1 MYNRGNNKQ
10 RIFFLKRNY
19 EFFLQ
24 KVKEE
29 WLRYCEILNYCL
41 MPNHFHFLIVANAFA
56 CEPIEISNKLSCL
69 QRFSKGIGK
78 TLSSYTN
85 AINFQNGTTGSLFQ
99 KKTKAKC
106 LTDSFPELKHYNTG
120 DYISNCF
127 HYIHMNP
134 IAGGLVKNLKDWP
147 YSSWLDYYENR
158 QGSFCNK
165 ELAMKLTGLT
175 EKDFRLNSSINPI
188 DEIVK
193 EIW

>member
-1 MYNRGNNKQ
+1 
-10 RIFFLKRNY
+10 
-19 EFFLQ
+19 
-24 KVKEE
+24 
-29 WLRYCEILNYCL
+29 
-41 MPNHFHFLIVANAFA
+41 
-56 CEPIEISNKLSCL
+56 
-69 QRFSKGIGK
+69 
-78 TLSSYTN
+78 
-85 AINFQNGTTGSLFQ
+85 
-99 KKTKAKC
+99 
-106 LTDSFPELKHYNTG
+106 
-120 DYISNCF
+120 
-127 HYIHMNP
+127 MNP